1 MCGHAGWGEAVTSLR
16 IESGAKSHEG
26 RVRERNEDS
35 FVAQER
41 HGLWA
46 VADGMGGAAN
56 GDWASA
62 KLAET
67 IGEIRFPLAF
77 DAACEAIANAI
88 HRANADIYERSV
100 KRGRQMGSTIVALF
114 VQDKRFVV
122 FWVGDSRAY
131 LLRDGALHRV
141 SRDHSQV
148 QEMIDRGLIDAK
160 DAEGH
165 PMGHVLARAVGVG
178 EDLDL
183 DAVQGE
189 VEPGDVFLLCSDGL
203 HGYVPE
209 ADIARL
215 LGRGTPDEAV
225 EHLVSVTLERGAP
238 DNVTV
243 IAVGFSE
250 PTLLSLPQTVT
261 A

>member
-1 MCGHAGWGEAVTSLR
+1 MSGLR
-16 IESGAKSHEG
+16 VESGAKSHEG
-26 RVRERNEDS
+26 RIRERNEDN
-35 FVAQER
+35 FVARER
-41 HGLWA
+41 YGLWA

-62 KLAET
+62 KLVEAMED
-67 IGEIRFPLAF
+67 IHFPLDF
-77 DAACEAIANAI
+77 DPACEAIAAAI
-88 HRANADIYERSV
+88 HKANHDIYERSV
-100 KRGRQMGSTIVALF
+100 KRGRQMGSTVVALF
-114 VQDKRFVV
+114 VQDQRFVV

-141 SRDHSQV
+141 SKDHSQV

-160 DAEGH
+160 DAENH

-178 EDLDL
+178 DELQL
-183 DAVQGE
+183 DAVQGDIQ
-189 VEPGDVFLLCSDGL
+189 PGDVFLLCSDGL

-215 LGRGTPDEAV
+215 LGRGTPEDSAEQ
-225 EHLVSVTLERGAP
+225 LVAITLERGAP

>member
-1 MCGHAGWGEAVTSLR
+1 VTGLR
-16 IESGAKSHEG
+16 VESGAKSHEG

-35 FVAQER
+35 FVARER
-41 HGLWA
+41 YGLWA
-46 VADGMGGAAN
+46 VADGMGGAAS

-62 KLAET
+62 KIVEKLE
-67 IGEIRFPLAF
+67 EIRFPLEF
-77 DAACEAIANAI
+77 DAACAAIADAI
-88 HRANADIYERSV
+88 HKANAEIYERSL
-100 KRGRQMGSTIVALF
+100 KRGRQMGSTIVSLF
-114 VQDKRFVV
+114 VQDQRFVL
-122 FWVGDSRAY
+122 FWVGDSRGY

-148 QEMIDRGLIDAK
+148 QEMIDRGLIDPK

-178 EDLDL
+178 PDLDL

-189 VEPGDVFLLCSDGL
+189 LEPGDVFLLCSDGL

-209 ADIARL
+209 TDIARL
-215 LGRGTPDEAV
+215 LGRGTPEDSAEQ
-225 EHLVSVTLERGAP
+225 LVNLTLERGAP

-250 PTLLSLPQTVT
+250 PTLLTLPQTVN

>member
-35 FVAQER
+35 FVARER
-41 HGLWA
+41 YGLWA

-62 KLAET
+62 KLVET
-67 IGEIRFPLAF
+67 LEEVRFPLPF
-77 DAACEAIANAI
+77 DQACEAIANAI
-88 HRANADIYERSV
+88 HKANNEIYERSL
-100 KRGRQMGSTIVALF
+100 KRGRQMGSTIVALY
-114 VQDKRFVV
+114 VEGDRFVV

-131 LLRDGALHRV
+131 LLRDGTLHRV

-178 EDLDL
+178 DNLDL
-183 DAVQGE
+183 DARQGQ

>member
-1 MCGHAGWGEAVTSLR
+1 MVTSLR
-16 IESGAKSHEG
+16 VESGAKSHEG

-35 FVAQER
+35 FFER
-41 HGLWA
+41 ERNGLWA

-62 KLAET
+62 KLIEALEQVHFPPDFNATCAE
-67 IGEIRFPLAF
+67 IA
-77 DAACEAIANAI
+77 EAIHKAN
-88 HRANADIYERSV
+88 NEIYDRSV

-114 VQDKRFVV
+114 VRDDRFVV
-122 FWVGDSRAY
+122 FWVGDSRCY

-178 EDLDL
+178 ENLEL

-189 VEPGDVFLLCSDGL
+189 VQPGDVFLLCSDGL

-215 LGRGTPDEAV
+215 LSRGAPEDSV
-225 EHLVSVTLERGAP
+225 EQLVAITLERGAP

-250 PTLLSLPQTVT
+250 PTLLTLPQTVT

>member
-1 MCGHAGWGEAVTSLR
+1 MTGLR
-16 IESGAKSHEG
+16 VETGAKSHEG

-35 FVAQER
+35 FVARER
-41 HGLWA
+41 NGLWA

-62 KLAET
+62 KLIEALE
-67 IGEIRFPLAF
+67 EIRFPLDF
-77 DAACEAIANAI
+77 DLACAAIAEAIHKAN
-88 HRANADIYERSV
+88 NEIYDRSV
-100 KRGRQMGSTIVALF
+100 KRGRQMGSTIVTLF
-114 VQDKRFVV
+114 VQDQRFVV
-122 FWVGDSRAY
+122 FWVGDSRCY
-131 LLRDGALHRV
+131 LLRDGSLHRV

-178 EDLDL
+178 ENLEL
-183 DAVQGE
+183 DAVQGGI
-189 VEPGDVFLLCSDGL
+189 EPGDVFLLCSDGL

-215 LGRGTPDEAV
+215 LGRGAPEDSAEQ
-225 EHLVSVTLERGAP
+225 LVALTLERGAP

-250 PTLLSLPQTVT
+250 PTLLSLPETVT

>member
-1 MCGHAGWGEAVTSLR
+1 MPGGRPVTGLR
-16 IESGAKSHEG
+16 VESGAKSHEG

-35 FVAQER
+35 FVAREF

-62 KLAET
+62 KLVEALQ
-67 IGEIRFPLAF
+67 EIAFPLDF
-77 DAACEAIANAI
+77 EAACAAVAAAI
-88 HRANADIYERSV
+88 HRANHDIFQRSV
-100 KRGRQMGSTIVALF
+100 QRGRQMGSTIVALL
-114 VQDKRFVV
+114 VQAQRFTV

-131 LLRDGALHRV
+131 LLRNGALHRV
-141 SRDHSQV
+141 SKDHSQV
-148 QEMIDRGLIDAK
+148 QEMIDRGLIEPE

-178 EDLDL
+178 DDLQL
-183 DAVQGE
+183 DAVGGE
-189 VEPGDVFLLCSDGL
+189 VQPGDVFLLCSDGL

-215 LGRGTPDEAV
+215 LGRGSPEDSAEQ
-225 EHLVSVTLERGAP
+225 LVAITLERGAP

>member
-1 MCGHAGWGEAVTSLR
+1 MGSGRAGGVTSLR
-16 IESGAKSHEG
+16 VESGAKSHEG

-35 FVAQER
+35 FVARER
-41 HGLWA
+41 YGLWA

-62 KLAET
+62 KL
-67 IGEIRFPLAF
+67 GEALEAVRLPLPF
-77 DAACEAIANAI
+77 DQACEAIAGAI
-88 HRANADIYERSV
+88 HSANQEIYQRSV
-100 KRGRQMGSTIVALF
+100 QRGKQMGSTIVALYTEGN
-114 VQDKRFVV
+114 RFVV

-148 QEMIDRGLIDAK
+148 QEMIDRGLIEAK

-178 EDLDL
+178 EDLEL

-209 ADIARL
+209 PDIARL

-225 EHLVSVTLERGAP
+225 EHLVALTLDRGAP

-250 PTLLSLPQTVT
+250 PTLLSLPQTVN